1 MQSKAPQ
8 IRCQFTNHFSIPK
21 KKMGAHT
28 FIQFNNCGSLQLGF
42 KYRKYYEKSTN
53 HAIETLPQNG
63 SVEALHDLCKQA
75 INFVVVEGKKTAK
88 WKHAT
93 NSSIN
98 TKWKCYWLAWIRI
111 HGYPKSIP
119 FRYIISIFD
128 GFSVTF
134 HIETWQPKRSQPQN
148 RWICCF
154 NEEFQ
159 DKQSNDANRC
169 FAYLVERWRPHKY
182 SNAISQH

>member
-63 SVEALHDLCKQA
+63 SVEALLDLCKQA
-75 INFVVVEGKKTAK
+75 INFVVVEGKKTGRMKARNK
-88 WKHAT
+88 FVNQYKMEMLLI
-93 NSSIN
+93 SLDSDS
-98 TKWKCYWLAWIRI
+98 WLPQID
-111 HGYPKSIP
+111 S
-119 FRYIISIFD
+119 ISIYY
-128 GFSVTF
+128 
-134 HIETWQPKRSQPQN
+134 
-148 RWICCF
+148 F
-154 NEEFQ
+154 N
-159 DKQSNDANRC
+159 
-169 FAYLVERWRPHKY
+169 
-182 SNAISQH
+182 I